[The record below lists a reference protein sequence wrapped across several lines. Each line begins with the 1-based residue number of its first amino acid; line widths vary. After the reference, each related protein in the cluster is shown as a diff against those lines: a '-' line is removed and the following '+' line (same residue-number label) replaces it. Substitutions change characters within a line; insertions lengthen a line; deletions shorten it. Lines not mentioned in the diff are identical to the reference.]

1 MYHQRKHLGALQKYP
16 VMHSMA
22 RNPISELDDLPT
34 PPSIYDALEDDE
46 ASFLPDDD
54 ERETTGRPS
63 TRAERGGLFDPG
75 QWLESQGGLSGDLAA
90 ACLAFGRLDARL
102 GIAGEGMRLRLAL
115 QEVADLGWLS
125 GARIGVERLSLF
137 IALRVGAGDD
147 AALLAQ
153 YAWSVRRLTGQG
165 KLEGNGGWP
174 ARLAAFLG
182 FEGDA
187 ILDLAET
194 MVGTEALHPITQA
207 AFLFHAW
214 KMAGAER
221 NARDIEGGV
230 TAARLAGEKL
240 GRGALFLPLALGSGT
255 ALRGQGSVMARLA
268 AFYRGAEQ
276 ASLSALMMIDRMA
289 DWEQRAQ
296 DVLKDCSGRTPGE
309 LVRVFARWPMV
320 SAPMAEA
327 HVGASRAAVQ
337 RNLDLLT
344 ARGVIREITGQ
355 GRYRIW
361 TAAL

>member
-1 MYHQRKHLGALQKYP
+1 MR
-16 VMHSMA
+16 SMA
-22 RNPISELDDLPT
+22 LEPVPALDEFLT
-34 PPSIYDALEDDE
+34 PPSIYDALEEDE
-46 ASFLPDDD
+46 GSILL
-54 ERETTGRPS
+54 ETDAMKAMRPPGP
-63 TRAERGGLFDPG
+63 RAARGSLFDPG
-75 QWLESQGGLSGDLAA
+75 QWFEAQGSLSGDLAA
-90 ACLAFGRLDARL
+90 ACLAFGRLDAKL
-102 GIAGEGMRLRLAL
+102 ASVGDGMRLRLAL

-137 IALRVGAGDD
+137 IALRTGAGDD
-147 AALLAQ
+147 AALLGQ
-153 YAWSVRRLTGQG
+153 FAWGVRRLSGQG
-165 KLEGNGGWP
+165 KLEGQGGS
-174 ARLAAFLG
+174 AVRLTAFLG

-187 ILDLAET
+187 VVDLADT
-194 MVGTEALHPITQA
+194 MVGTEALHPITLA

-221 NARDIEGGV
+221 SARDIEGGV

-255 ALRGQGSVMARLA
+255 ALRGQGTVLARLA

-276 ASLSALMMIDRMA
+276 ASLSALMMIERMT
-289 DWEQRAQ
+289 DWEQRAREA
-296 DVLKDCSGRTPGE
+296 LKDCSGRTPGE
-309 LVRVFARWPMV
+309 LVQVFARWPMV

-337 RNLDLLT
+337 RNLDLMA

>member
-1 MYHQRKHLGALQKYP
+1 MRIMTRKPSSYLEEFSSLPSLYDDQE
-16 VMHSMA
+16 
-22 RNPISELDDLPT
+22 SE
-34 PPSIYDALEDDE
+34 E
-46 ASFLPDDD
+46 AWFLPDGASDD
-54 ERETTGRPS
+54 AVTSHGPRV
-63 TRAERGGLFDPG
+63 ERGDLFDPEA
-75 QWLESQGGLSGDLAA
+75 WLAAQGTLSGDLAST
-90 ACLAFGRLDARL
+90 CLAFGRLDARL
-102 GIAGEGMRLRLAL
+102 ASAGEGMRLRLAL
-115 QEVADLGWLS
+115 HEVADLGWLS
-125 GARIGVERLSLF
+125 GVRIGVERLSLF
-137 IALRVGAGDD
+137 IALRIGAGDD
-147 AALLAQ
+147 AALLWQ
-153 YAWSVRRLTGQG
+153 FGWGVRRLTGQG
-165 KLEGNGGWP
+165 KLEGQGGWP
-174 ARLAAFLG
+174 ASLAAFLG

-187 ILDLAET
+187 VLDLAET

-214 KMAGAER
+214 RMAGAER

-255 ALRGQGSVMARLA
+255 ALRGQGSVIARLA

-276 ASLSALMMIDRMA
+276 ASLSALMMIERMA

-296 DVLKDCSGRTPGE
+296 EVLKECSGRTPGE
-309 LVRVFARWPMV
+309 LVQVFSRWPMV

-337 RNLDLLT
+337 RNLDLMT

>member
-1 MYHQRKHLGALQKYP
+1 
-16 VMHSMA
+16 MHSMA
-22 RNPISELDDLPT
+22 LVPFAELDEILT

-46 ASFLPDDD
+46 ASLLFDANAM
-54 ERETTGRPS
+54 EAMRPP
-63 TRAERGGLFDPG
+63 RPRVARGSLFDPG
-75 QWLESQGGLSGDLAA
+75 QWFEAQGRLSGDLAA

-102 GIAGEGMRLRLAL
+102 ASVGDGMRLRLAL

-137 IALRVGAGDD
+137 IALRIGAGDD
-147 AALLAQ
+147 AALLGQ
-153 YAWSVRRLTGQG
+153 FAWGVRRLSGQG
-165 KLEGNGGWP
+165 GSA

-187 ILDLAET
+187 VVDLAET

-221 NARDIEGGV
+221 SARDIEGGV

-255 ALRGQGSVMARLA
+255 ALRGQGSVLARLA
-268 AFYRGAEQ
+268 AFYRGSEQ

-289 DWEQRAQ
+289 DWEKRAREA
-296 DVLKDCSGRTPGE
+296 LKNCSGRTPGA
-309 LVRVFARWPMV
+309 LVQVFARCI
-320 SAPMAEA
+320 
-327 HVGASRAAVQ
+327 
-337 RNLDLLT
+337 
-344 ARGVIREITGQ
+344 ARQSG
-355 GRYRIW
+355 
-361 TAAL
+361 